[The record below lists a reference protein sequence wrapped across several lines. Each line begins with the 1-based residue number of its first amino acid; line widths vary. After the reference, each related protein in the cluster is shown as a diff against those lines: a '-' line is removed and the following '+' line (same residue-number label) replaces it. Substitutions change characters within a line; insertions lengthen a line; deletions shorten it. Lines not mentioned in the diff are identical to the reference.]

1 MGTLHETILNT
12 VLANVTMVIVTKVSS
27 GSVVTLS
34 LLFVL
39 PLILVTFVISVEWLL
54 WLRKCAKCSSIFGR
68 FLCYFYFIFPPKSG
82 SRN

>member
-39 PLILVTFVISVEWLL
+39 PLILVTFVISVE
-54 WLRKCAKCSSIFGR
+54 
-68 FLCYFYFIFPPKSG
+68 
-82 SRN
+82 